1 MSTADAIVKL
11 EFPEILRRLST
22 NCQYALA
29 AVRALELTP
38 SRDRK
43 IVRTWLDVTE
53 EASHFRVQFPEFTV
67 GGARDIRN
75 STLKANKGGRLTP
88 HELLEVADTLRA
100 GREVRRM
107 MTRLPDAP
115 ERYPNLLEFAEAIE
129 NFSPLETDL
138 TRSIGPR
145 GDVLDSASDEL
156 ARLRKSVRVAHH
168 RLMDRLNSF
177 LSGSRY
183 GSALQENIIT
193 IRDGRYVL
201 PVRSDAR
208 GLIRGIVHDTSSS
221 GQTVFVEPFDVVE
234 LNNRWREEQLAE
246 AREIERI
253 LDILSAKVG
262 DQYDAISRMIEAIAS
277 IDLAIAKARLAESMQ
292 ATRPEL
298 AEPIPGSGRERDL
311 RGHPANRIRLINA
324 RHPLLD
330 QSKVVP
336 TSLELGEDFRI
347 LLITGPNTGGKTVA
361 LKTVGL
367 LALMTQTGLFIP
379 ADEKSVM
386 SVFDELFVDI
396 GDEQSIEQSLSTFS
410 SHIRN
415 IVAMLRKVDSRSLV
429 LLDEVGAG
437 TDPQEGSALAQAL
450 MRALLKVR
458 ALVLATTHY
467 SEVKAFAYA
476 TPGVENASVEFDLET
491 LSPTYR
497 LMVGVPGRSN
507 ALAIARRLGMP
518 RGIVDDAEGL
528 LNPGDERAEELIDQ
542 IRQRRDDIAEQLR
555 ATEQAQEEVKI
566 LRRKAA
572 RAIREAEDM
581 KRAARDEAIA
591 EVEVELEEAR
601 AAIRELERAARS
613 GSASISRTE
622 RASTREAI
630 DVAEREV
637 RLAQKRKRPVPTPPV
652 VQTKRALRPGDRVTI
667 LSLGQTGEVISV
679 DGSEAEVQMGSMKLR
694 QPVSNLERT
703 GRSRQEERTPR
714 YVPSASVDVPLE
726 IDLRGHR
733 AEEIAPILE
742 TYIHN
747 AYLSGMPWVRIIHGK
762 GTGALRQVVRDQLR
776 DNPVVERAAAAGSN
790 EGGEGATVA
799 HLRKG

>member
-11 EFPEILRRLST
+11 EFPEILKRLST
-22 NCQYALA
+22 NCQYSLA
-29 AVRALELTP
+29 AVRALELGP

-43 IVRTWLDVTE
+43 IVRTMLDITA
-53 EASHFRVQFPEFTV
+53 EAAEFRVRFPEFTV
-67 GGARDIRN
+67 GGARDIRAAI
-75 STLKANKGGRLTP
+75 LKAEKGGRLTP
-88 HELLEVADTLRA
+88 HELLEIADTLRS
-100 GREVRRM
+100 GREIRRM
-107 MTRLPDAP
+107 LTRMPDAA

-156 ARLRKSVRVAHH
+156 ARIRKAVRTAHH

-177 LSGSRY
+177 ISGGRY

-193 IRDGRYVL
+193 VRDGRYVL
-201 PVRSDAR
+201 PVRADAR
-208 GLIRGIVHDTSSS
+208 GLIRGLVHDTSSS
-221 GQTVFVEPFDVVE
+221 GQTLFIEPFDVVE
-234 LNNRWREEQLAE
+234 LNNRWREQQMAE
-246 AREIERI
+246 EREIERI
-253 LDILSAKVG
+253 LDVLSARVG
-262 DQYDAISRMIEAIAS
+262 EHHDAISRMIEAIAS
-277 IDLAIAKARLAESMQ
+277 IDLAIAKARLAESME
-292 ATRPEL
+292 ATRPTL
-298 AEPIPGSGRERDL
+298 AEPVPGTGRERDR

-330 QSKVVP
+330 QSTVVP
-336 TSLELGEDFRI
+336 TSLELGEDFRV

-367 LALMTQTGLFIP
+367 LALMTQAGLFIP
-379 ADEKSVM
+379 ADEHSVM

-415 IVAMLRKVDSRSLV
+415 IVAMLRQVDSNSLV

-450 MRALLKVR
+450 MRALLKVH
-458 ALVLATTHY
+458 ALVMATTHY

-476 TPGVENASVEFDLET
+476 TLGVENASVEFDLET

-518 RGIVDDAEGL
+518 RGIVDDAQTL
-528 LNPGDERAEELIDQ
+528 LQPGDERAEELIDQ
-542 IRQRRDDIAEQLR
+542 IRQRRDDISDQLR
-555 ATEQAQEEVKI
+555 ATEEAQEEARI

-572 RAIREAEDM
+572 QAIREAEEL
-581 KRAARDEAIA
+581 KRTARDEAIA
-591 EVEVELEEAR
+591 EVEAELEEAR
-601 AAIRELERAARS
+601 AAIRELERAARAGTS
-613 GSASISRTE
+613 TASRIE
-622 RASTREAI
+622 RNAAREAI
-630 DVAEREV
+630 EVAEREV

-652 VQTKRALRPGDRVTI
+652 NQPKRTLRAGDKVTI
-667 LSLGQTGEVISV
+667 LSLGQTGEVLSV
-679 DGSEAEVQMGSMKLR
+679 DGNDAEVQMGSMKLR

-703 GRSRQEERTPR
+703 GRVQHEDTAPR
-714 YVPSASVDVPLE
+714 YALSASADVPLE

-733 AEEIAPILE
+733 AEEIVPILE
-742 TYIHN
+742 TYIQN

-762 GTGALRQVVRDQLR
+762 GTGALRQVVRTELR